1 MHSPSHASSSQRGRA
16 HDIKAIGSS
25 RHNTQSIRS
34 SGASRA
40 HGGILRG
47 KALENNPNV
56 GDFDSVDVNSQ
67 SVDVEAIVNI
77 FPSNTRPTTID
88 IEETAVIAVVIPFEG
103 ALAPLLQHVAKYYS
117 PISGRYFKLY
127 KNAIIILLFIDNNER
142 VYILDSQTHLD
153 CQGKI

>member
-1 MHSPSHASSSQRGRA
+1 MHHHLSVDVLMILRRLGVLVT
-16 HDIKAIGSS
+16 IL
-25 RHNTQSIRS
+25 NL
-34 SGASRA
+34 SRA

-47 KALENNPNV
+47 KALGNNPNV